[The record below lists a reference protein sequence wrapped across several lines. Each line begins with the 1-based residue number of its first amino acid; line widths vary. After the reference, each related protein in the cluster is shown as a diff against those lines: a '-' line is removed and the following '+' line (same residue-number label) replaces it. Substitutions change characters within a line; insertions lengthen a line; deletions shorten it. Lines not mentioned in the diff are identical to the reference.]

1 MSKLSGGLAA
11 GGAPSVDVRIGR
23 VAGDER
29 ARAADLV
36 LGLAAG
42 LAPVPAARLRLDHE
56 PAGRPV
62 VRGAAVH
69 VSASHGRGVVA
80 AAASTRFP
88 VGVDVEAV
96 RRFPIRELTR
106 RWLRAAEAEWIERR
120 EPDERVAAFLWLW
133 TQKEA
138 LGKACG
144 RGLAGGAG
152 LSREVWLPDRW
163 PPRGDS
169 GLMLTDRQRQARL
182 GPVPG
187 SPELAVAAGIAGGL
201 VYAVAAYGAGAVG
214 AIVRIGPG
222 DRTAAPERGG
232 YGHQGADTA

>member
-1 MSKLSGGLAA
+1 MWELSGGLAA

-23 VAGDER
+23 VAAGER
-29 ARAADLV
+29 ARAAELV
-36 LGLAAG
+36 LNLAAG
-42 LAPVPAARLRLDHE
+42 LASAPCARLRLDHE
-56 PAGRPV
+56 PNGRPV

-96 RRFPIRELTR
+96 RRIPIRDLTR
-106 RWLRAAEAEWIERR
+106 RWLRPAEAEWIERR
-120 EPDERVAAFLWLW
+120 EPDERIVAFLWLW

-152 LSREVWLPDRW
+152 LSREVWLPESW

-169 GLMLTDRQRQARL
+169 GLIPADGRREARL

-187 SPELAVAAGIAGGL
+187 SPRLAVAAGIADGL
-201 VYAVAAYGAGAVG
+201 VYAAAAHGAGAVG
-214 AIVRIGPG
+214 AIVRLGPG
-222 DRTAAPERGG
+222 GQDGARGQDG
-232 YGHQGADTA
+232 CGGQRADTA

>member
-1 MSKLSGGLAA
+1 
-11 GGAPSVDVRIGR
+11 VQVRIGR
-23 VAGDER
+23 VAGRER
-29 ARAADLV
+29 ARSAGLV

-42 LAPVPAARLRLDHE
+42 LTSVPRERLRLDHE
-56 PAGRPV
+56 GDGRPV

-80 AAASTRFP
+80 AAASTHFP

-96 RRFPIRELTR
+96 RRIPVGDLAR

-120 EPDERVAAFLWLW
+120 EPDERIVAFLWLW

-152 LSREVWLPDRW
+152 LSRAVWLPESW
-163 PPRGDS
+163 PPRGGSD
-169 GLMLTDRQRQARL
+169 LMLTESQREARL
-182 GPVPG
+182 GAVPG
-187 SPELAVAAGIAGGL
+187 SPELAVAAGFADGL
-201 VYAVAAYGAGAVG
+201 VFAAAARGAGAVG
-214 AIVRIGPG
+214 ALVRIGPG
-222 DRTAAPERGG
+222 DEADARRRSRCGG
-232 YGHQGADTA
+232 QVADTA

>member
-1 MSKLSGGLAA
+1 MWELSGGLAA
-11 GGAPSVDVRIGR
+11 GGAPSVEVRIGR
-23 VAGDER
+23 VAAQER
-29 ARAADLV
+29 ARAAELV

-42 LAPVPAARLRLDHE
+42 LASAPAARLRLDHE
-56 PAGRPV
+56 PSGRPV

-96 RRFPIRELTR
+96 RRIPIGDLTR
-106 RWLRAAEAEWIERR
+106 RWLRATEAQWIERR
-120 EPDERVAAFLWLW
+120 APDERIVAFLWLW

-152 LSREVWLPDRW
+152 LSREVWLPERW
-163 PPRGDS
+163 PPRGSS
-169 GLMLTDRQRQARL
+169 GLMLTESAREARL

-187 SPELAVAAGIAGGL
+187 SPDLAVAAGIAGDL
-201 VYAVAAYGAGAVG
+201 VYAAAARGPGAVG
-214 AIVRIGPG
+214 AIVRLGPG
-222 DRTAAPERGG
+222 NPAGARDQSGDAG
-232 YGHQGADTA
+232 QVADTA

>member
-1 MSKLSGGLAA
+1 MWKLSGGLAA

-23 VAGDER
+23 VAGEER
-29 ARAADLV
+29 ARAAELV

-42 LAPVPAARLRLDHE
+42 LASAPAGRLRLDHE
-56 PAGRPV
+56 PTGRPV

-96 RRFPIRELTR
+96 RRIPIRDLTR

-120 EPDERVAAFLWLW
+120 EPDERIVAFLWLW

-152 LSREVWLPDRW
+152 LSREVWLPESW
-163 PPRGDS
+163 PPRGGS
-169 GLMLTDRQRQARL
+169 ALMLTESQHAARL

-187 SPELAVAAGIAGGL
+187 SPELAVAAGIADGL
-201 VYAVAAYGAGAVG
+201 VYAAAAHGEGAVG
-214 AIVRIGPG
+214 AIVRLGPG
-222 DRTAAPERGG
+222 DPAGARDQGG
-232 YGHQGADTA
+232 NGSQVADTA

>member
-1 MSKLSGGLAA
+1 VWELSGGLAA

-29 ARAADLV
+29 ARAAELV

-42 LAPVPAARLRLDHE
+42 LVSAPAARLRLDHE
-56 PAGRPV
+56 PNGRPV

-96 RRFPIRELTR
+96 RRIPVRDLAR

-120 EPDERVAAFLWLW
+120 EPDERTAAFLWLW

-152 LSREVWLPDRW
+152 LSREVWLPRSW
-163 PPRGDS
+163 PPRGGS
-169 GLMLTDRQRQARL
+169 ALIPTESQYTVKL

-201 VYAVAAYGAGAVG
+201 VYAAAAHGAGAVG
-214 AIVRIGPG
+214 AIVRLGPG
-222 DRTAAPERGG
+222 GLAGLRDQGG
-232 YGHQGADTA
+232 YGSQAADTA

>member
-1 MSKLSGGLAA
+1 MWKLSGGLAA
-11 GGAPSVDVRIGR
+11 GGAPSVDVLIDR

-29 ARAADLV
+29 ARAAELV

-42 LAPVPAARLRLDHE
+42 LAAAPSSRLRLDHE
-56 PAGRPV
+56 PNGRPV

-80 AAASTRFP
+80 AAASTHFP

-96 RRFPIRELTR
+96 RRVPVRDLTR

-120 EPDERVAAFLWLW
+120 EPDERIVAFLWLW

-152 LSREVWLPDRW
+152 LSREVWLPESW

-169 GLMLTDRQRQARL
+169 GLMLTESQHELRL
-182 GPVPG
+182 GAVPG
-187 SPELAVAAGIAGGL
+187 SPELAVAAGMTGGL
-201 VYAVAAYGAGAVG
+201 VYAAAAHGAGAVG

-222 DRTAAPERGG
+222 DQAAAPDQGG
-232 YGHQGADTA
+232 YGSQVADTA